1 MSSRCGAS
9 AWRRCLGCQR
19 SFSSVRDDMSLL
31 STQIVDN
38 VAVVRF
44 LSPEGQFSW
53 GTRVWEHR
61 INPSLIKQVNQALDE
76 AENAGVQALLVTGE
90 GKFFCNGMDL
100 QYISAHVS
108 QSTEIQTD
116 AENLMRRI
124 LTLGMPTVAAVNG
137 HMTAAGAMLGLS
149 FDKRLMP
156 ADSKSLFFIPGI
168 DIGLVYSPGMTEL
181 MKAKMPL
188 PMWTDVLCMGKR
200 YKSEDLLKHG
210 VVEATPPPSDLF
222 DAAMELAK
230 SLKSKGKDQKTRD
243 TWQALRLRMV
253 LSILAALVSRSCPH
267 GITLAMA
274 FVKGSH
280 WQYRCPFRKAWVD
293 VSADEDRQLKEA
305 YLALPRGGQPV
316 AMCKIGSL
324 KFSTDFRNLI
334 RTNVASKRTMEVR
347 LRDGDLPFPTPKGP
361 EAPSEASLGAN
372 SPESIAPCELEAART
387 VPHSVRKAWG
397 HGIESGIT
405 MSGEFE
411 FTMEASEKELFGE
424 MLSWNML
431 AAGISPQSLDNR
443 CLKFTSSQGE
453 VSMGS
458 KKEIAKML
466 GNPRAYPIHISYKPH
481 PAFKFVAPQYV
492 PHMEVTRTMLKFTQ
506 TAVAE
511 LDGKLDNVKHKH
523 QRRTFERYLLYLED
537 HYYQTGD
544 DLSDALDMEAVVNK
558 YPETA
563 FSFLLINKTGPG
575 LSKILRGEI
584 DVLEYLFGG

>member
-1 MSSRCGAS
+1 
-9 AWRRCLGCQR
+9 
-19 SFSSVRDDMSLL
+19 MSLL

-230 SLKSKGKDQKTRD
+230 SLKSKGKDQKTRETMRGIKGNLYKD
-243 TWQALRLRMV
+243 
-253 LSILAALVSRSCPH
+253 AAAHL
-267 GITLAMA
+267 
-274 FVKGSH
+274 GSAV
-280 WQYRCPFRKAWVD
+280 QDMGFATGTFSATGRPKA
-293 VSADEDRQLKEA
+293 
-305 YLALPRGGQPV
+305 
-316 AMCKIGSL
+316 
-324 KFSTDFRNLI
+324 
-334 RTNVASKRTMEVR
+334 
-347 LRDGDLPFPTPKGP
+347 
-361 EAPSEASLGAN
+361 
-372 SPESIAPCELEAART
+372 
-387 VPHSVRKAWG
+387 
-397 HGIESGIT
+397 
-405 MSGEFE
+405 
-411 FTMEASEKELFGE
+411 
-424 MLSWNML
+424 
-431 AAGISPQSLDNR
+431 
-443 CLKFTSSQGE
+443 
-453 VSMGS
+453 
-458 KKEIAKML
+458 
-466 GNPRAYPIHISYKPH
+466 
-481 PAFKFVAPQYV
+481 
-492 PHMEVTRTMLKFTQ
+492 
-506 TAVAE
+506 
-511 LDGKLDNVKHKH
+511 
-523 QRRTFERYLLYLED
+523 
-537 HYYQTGD
+537 
-544 DLSDALDMEAVVNK
+544 
-558 YPETA
+558 
-563 FSFLLINKTGPG
+563 
-575 LSKILRGEI
+575 
-584 DVLEYLFGG
+584 